1 MQLINH
7 MRLEFDARP
16 ENESFARIAVSA
28 FTVPFNPTLDVL
40 SDIRTAISEAVTN
53 AIVHAY
59 QERGE
64 PSPWT
69 LACARMDGCCCPCAT
84 GAAALPIS
92 GGRWSPSLPP
102 SRKRSAAAWLCRDA
116 VLYGCDPRGIR
127 GERRHDGVHG
137 KAASPAGGR
146 APRAGSRAELNA
158 A

>member
-59 QERGE
+59 QERGGTIALDAGLREDGRLLLSVRDWGCGIADIRRAME
-64 PSPWT
+64 PFFTTQPEKE
-69 LACARMDGCCCPCAT
+69 R
-84 GAAALPIS
+84 S
-92 GGRWSPSLPP
+92 GM
-102 SRKRSAAAWLCRDA
+102 ACRDA

>member
-59 QERGE
+59 QERGGIIALDAGLRE
-64 PSPWT
+64 
-69 LACARMDGCCCPCAT
+69 DGRLLHCRYPAGD
-84 GAAALPIS
+84 GALLYHPAGKGAQRH
-92 GGRWSPSLPP
+92 G
-102 SRKRSAAAWLCRDA
+102 LCRDA